1 MKMTMHIDETLLDE
15 VIGRFGCA
23 SKTEAVDFALRELMR
38 KSKLKALGRTG
49 LGLSQDEL
57 RNAVDPNYDVLAM
70 RYTDQQQPIWRVA
83 ETPVDNSPL
92 PPLTPVPPPLPVRY
106 GKPRPNR

>member
-49 LGLSQDEL
+49 LGLTPEEL

-70 RYTDQQQPIWRVA
+70 RYAATPLSLVA
-83 ETPVDNSPL
+83 ETPGEAPA
-92 PPLTPVPPPLPVRY
+92 TPPPQPVRY
-106 GKPRPNR
+106 GKPRPRR